1 MADTLL
7 FRGGSS
13 ADIAASTVQNR
24 ELVIDTDTDQIVS
37 GASKKK
43 TVMEDSSGNISIAG
57 TAAFTDSVRLYDS
70 TKSNI
75 ALTIRE
81 SNGYGELTTGSQS
94 NGLRLGASNGNPVE
108 FFISNKTAP
117 YARFDGNGLSIGGT
131 LPSAP
136 SISLNANG
144 SLSANGLLKV
154 DRDTQT
160 IAVFNRAGETRF
172 AVGSDGVYVGTN
184 VSPGGNPVTGNNIS
198 LLTDGSA
205 TFASDVKIG
214 GTLPA
219 SPNITLK
226 ADGKVGI
233 KTSNPVQDLDVNG
246 TIRFGA
252 INKFVSATNTL
263 SSETDGGAHIRS
275 ALSVEAFPTY
285 TVQGDVDTGVFFPA
299 ANNLAVTTG
308 GSERLRIDSS
318 GDVKIGGTLPSAPN
332 ISLNADGSAG
342 FGGIT
347 TVGSLSTGS
356 TTSSGVRLGLG
367 YAYVQRPA
375 GSISVAQRI
384 YQGSTI
390 TYESTADGGVS
401 IGGTIPAS
409 PNISLKAN
417 GSATFAGK
425 ISIDRGAVADNFAYF
440 EITQGGTRNTVITA
454 DGSAYVGMQTSDIN
468 TAKTIIHADGSAQFG
483 GDITCTD
490 NSKGL
495 ILKSPDGTSFRLSVA
510 NDGTLSA
517 SSI

>member
-136 SISLNANG
+136 
-144 SLSANGLLKV
+144 
-154 DRDTQT
+154 
-160 IAVFNRAGETRF
+160 
-172 AVGSDGVYVGTN
+172 
-184 VSPGGNPVTGNNIS
+184 
-198 LLTDGSA
+198 
-205 TFASDVKIG
+205 
-214 GTLPA
+214 
-219 SPNITLK
+219 NITLQ
-226 ADGKVGI
+226 AAGKVGI